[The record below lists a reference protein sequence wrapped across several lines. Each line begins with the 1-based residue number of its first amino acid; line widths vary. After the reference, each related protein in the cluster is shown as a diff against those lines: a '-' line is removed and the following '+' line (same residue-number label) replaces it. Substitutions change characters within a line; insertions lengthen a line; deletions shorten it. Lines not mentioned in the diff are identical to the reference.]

1 MFEILPKALDPLTE
15 EQRTSLCSIFDTDP
29 NRKYDR
35 PGRVRGHRIDPAL
48 DIVRP
53 IVDQLLGKDNWTL
66 QGGIFFETVTGY
78 RVHVDT
84 EKRGPNYVWQ
94 TIVFPLRQE
103 PSSETPI
110 YENNRLI
117 VFDQVWKKDAAFF
130 LKGSPEVPE
139 EFNGVIKDYK
149 DVLYLKEGYS
159 DPEVERLCPHLEKQ
173 NYEGLT
179 VDKTFQW
186 TPGTPLTFPRNRL
199 HASSAF
205 QRFGIKKKLGLS
217 LFLGPK

>member
-1 MFEILPKALDPLTE
+1 MFEILPKALDPLS
-15 EQRTSLCSIFDTDP
+15 EQQRLELCSIFDTDP
-29 NRKYDR
+29 DRKYDR
-35 PGRVRGHRIDPAL
+35 PGRVRGHRLAPAL
-48 DIVRP
+48 KIVQP
-53 IVDQLLGKDNWTL
+53 IIDDLLGKNNWQL
-66 QGGIFFETVTGY
+66 EGGIFFETVTGY
-78 RVHVDT
+78 RVHADT
-84 EKRGPNYVWQ
+84 EKRGPHYVWQ
-94 TIVFPLRQE
+94 TIVVPLRLE
-103 PSSETPI
+103 TSSDQPE

-117 VFDQVWKKDAAFF
+117 IFDQVWKKDAAFF
-130 LKGSPEVPE
+130 LKGSPEVPQE
-139 EFNGVIKDYK
+139 YNNVIKDYK
-149 DVLYLKEGYS
+149 DVLFLREGYS

-205 QRFGIKKKLGLS
+205 QKFGIKKKLGLS

>member
-15 EQRTSLCSIFDTDP
+15 SQRAALCSIFDTDP

-35 PGRVRGHRIDPAL
+35 PGRVRGHRIDPAVE
-48 DIVRP
+48 IVKP
-53 IVDQLLGKDNWTL
+53 IIDDLLGNNNWRL
-66 QGGIFFETVTGY
+66 EGGIFFETVTGY

-84 EKRGPNYVWQ
+84 EKRGPNHVWQ
-94 TIVFPLRQE
+94 TIVFPLRLEASTDQPE
-103 PSSETPI
+103 

-117 VFDQVWKKDAAFF
+117 IFDQVWKKDATFF
-130 LKGSPEVPE
+130 LKGSPEVPQ
-139 EFNGVIKDYK
+139 EFNNVIKDYK
-149 DVLYLKEGYS
+149 DVLFLKEGYS

-173 NYEGLT
+173 NFEGLT

-205 QRFGIKKKLGLS
+205 QRFGFKKKLGLS
-217 LFLGPK
+217 LFLGPR